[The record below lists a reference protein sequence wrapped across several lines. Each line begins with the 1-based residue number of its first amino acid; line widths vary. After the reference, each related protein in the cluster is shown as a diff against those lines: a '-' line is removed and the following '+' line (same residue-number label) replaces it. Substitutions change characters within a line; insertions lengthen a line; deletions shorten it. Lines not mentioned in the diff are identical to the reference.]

1 MKQITTS
8 LCCRVAR
15 MSFLALIAFIAPL
28 TAEATITT
36 YTDRGAF
43 MAALGGGPSTTET
56 FDTAMS
62 FVVGDNFYHGIDF
75 RITGTTAG
83 GNSISGGILNGDEF
97 TNTSI
102 DYLFPTPIFA
112 RGADFNGA
120 RTSSGFSWIINGI
133 STPIF
138 SSSPGTGFFGII
150 SSDPFSLVDVNAGA
164 SPNELY
170 SLDNFTSG
178 VPEPSSLAFLAL
190 GFTIVAGL
198 VSARR
203 SRPL

>member
-1 MKQITTS
+1 MKQIAAS
-8 LCCRVAR
+8 LYRDISRISLVA
-15 MSFLALIAFIAPL
+15 LLAFIAPL
-28 TAEATITT
+28 TARATITT

-43 MAALGGGPSTTET
+43 MAALGGGTSTTET

-75 RITGTTAG
+75 RVTGSTAG
-83 GNSISGGILNGDEF
+83 GNGISGGILNGDEF

-112 RGADFNGA
+112 LGADFNGA
-120 RTSSGFSWIINGI
+120 RTSSGFNWIINGI

-150 SSDPFSLVDVNAGA
+150 SSDPFTLVDVNGGA

-178 VPEPSSLAFLAL
+178 VPEPSSLAFLVL
-190 GFTIVAGL
+190 GFAIVGGL
-198 VSARR
+198 LSARR
-203 SRPL
+203 IS